1 MSIPPSALAHH
12 LSVLDAGDEE
22 IMGLS
27 DEMRRALF
35 AVTEAAR
42 RAEEAASTARAER
55 VAELTGDLDSEL
67 DHPTALDLAAILT
80 EDIEAAREREDEDLS
95 GIPLGDLEMLTFDI
109 EGADPVDEESAA
121 QIDGAIEALLFA
133 MKELYRS

>member
-1 MSIPPSALAHH
+1 MPIPPSALAHH

-22 IMGLS
+22 IMDLS

-35 AVTEAAR
+35 AVTESAR

-55 VAELTGDLDSEL
+55 VAELTGDLDCDL
-67 DHPTALDLAAILT
+67 DLSTALDLAAILT

-95 GIPLGDLEMLTFDI
+95 GIPLGDLETLTFDL
-109 EGADPVDEESAA
+109 EGADPADEESAA

-133 MKELYRS
+133 MKGLYS

>member
-27 DEMRRALF
+27 DEIRRALF

-55 VAELTGDLDSEL
+55 VAELTGDLDS
-67 DHPTALDLAAILT
+67 
-80 EDIEAAREREDEDLS
+80 
-95 GIPLGDLEMLTFDI
+95 
-109 EGADPVDEESAA
+109 
-121 QIDGAIEALLFA
+121 
-133 MKELYRS
+133 

>member
-1 MSIPPSALAHH
+1 MPIPPSALAHH
-12 LSVLDAGDEE
+12 LSVLDEGDEE
-22 IMGLS
+22 IMDLS

-42 RAEEAASTARAER
+42 RAEEDASTARAER
-55 VAELTGDLDSEL
+55 VAELTGDLDCDL
-67 DHPTALDLAAILT
+67 DLPTALDLAAILT

-95 GIPLGDLEMLTFDI
+95 GIPLGDLETLTFDL

-133 MKELYRS
+133 MKGLYS

>member
-55 VAELTGDLDSEL
+55 VAELTSDLDSEL

-95 GIPLGDLEMLTFDI
+95 GIPLGDLEMLTFDL
-109 EGADPVDEESAA
+109 EGADPADEESAA

-133 MKELYRS
+133 MKELYA